1 MGDHAGI
8 LGAVVSFFSF
18 FLPHRSSHQWLKHHC
33 LLLRK
38 GSMKNVSHTY
48 IVGRTSTP
56 PRWVMSPFV
65 HLQIPSFTTTVHG
78 KNSIHYQ
85 RLFTLYTPSIVYYIE
100 GYERGDSDWVEI
112 HGANRCR
119 AVSRGKMGRATE
131 ENRGTSSIR
140 SRWTTSGG
148 AMVTFTRLPSSIY
161 VPSVTMIRGMQNVPA

>member
-1 MGDHAGI
+1 
-8 LGAVVSFFSF
+8 
-18 FLPHRSSHQWLKHHC
+18 
-33 LLLRK
+33 
-38 GSMKNVSHTY
+38 MKNVSYTY

-140 SRWTTSGG
+140 LRWTTSGG